1 MQNLLS
7 RRFSL
12 ALGLPALALA
22 SWLGTAPSFAA
33 ATPTEIAAT
42 ADDPMLVASLF
53 DILQT
58 VNDGLRVLEG
68 VTQGGQPPRSTP
80 RTQTPP
86 RSGTQVR
93 TEMSQDRIEQWQQNS
108 REFANDYQRRRA
120 EEAAQREAR
129 RQQREAFLQTLT
141 PEEREAFLQAERDT
155 VNGLWTTM
163 LEGWAAVEAERAE
176 HAPSGPSHR
185 RGMSHEEWVCYMDPV
200 CSR

>member
-1 MQNLLS
+1 MQNLIS
-7 RRFSL
+7 RRLSF

-42 ADDPMLVASLF
+42 ADEPILVANLF

-68 VTQGGQPPRSTP
+68 VTQGSQAPRSTP
-80 RTQTPP
+80 RTQTP
-86 RSGTQVR
+86 RSGAQVR
-93 TEMSQDRIEQWQQNS
+93 TEMRQERLERIRQNS
-108 REFANDYQRRRA
+108 GEFANDYQRRRA

-155 VNGLWTTM
+155 VNGMWTTM

-185 RGMSHEEWVCYMDPV
+185 RGMSHHEWVCYV
-200 CSR
+200 SGGKQC